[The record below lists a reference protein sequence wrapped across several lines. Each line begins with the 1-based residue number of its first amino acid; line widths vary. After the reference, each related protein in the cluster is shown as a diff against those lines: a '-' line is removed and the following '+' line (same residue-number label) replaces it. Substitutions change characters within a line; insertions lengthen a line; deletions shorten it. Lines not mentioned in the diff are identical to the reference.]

1 MSKKKGKYFKQQ
13 QRYFMK
19 SRKQKLENFNDYTT
33 QVVADSYILL
43 NPAFPVETT
52 YALLN
57 VHNKIK
63 AGMLIKGKPE
73 DFADNPNQVYKVIK
87 ERKVLTV
94 KKPNQKDKI
103 NQETRYDNAFE
114 SLPKIDQ
121 ESMIDHNNSQSIHH
135 LGKEDGLN
143 MIKEVIDNGDL

>member
-19 SRKQKLENFNDYTT
+19 SKKQKLEDFNDYTT

-73 DFADNPNQVYKVIK
+73 DFADNPNQVYKVVK
-87 ERKVLTV
+87 ERKVLTI
-94 KKPNQKDKI
+94 KKPDPKNKDM
-103 NQETRYDNAFE
+103 
-114 SLPKIDQ
+114 IDQ
-121 ESMIDHNNSQSIHH
+121 KSMIDHNNSQNIHH

>member
-19 SRKQKLENFNDYTT
+19 SRKQKLEDFNDYTT

-87 ERKVLTV
+87 ERKVLTI
-94 KKPNQKDKI
+94 KKPNNSKI
-103 NQETRYDNAFE
+103 NQE
-114 SLPKIDQ
+114 SK
-121 ESMIDHNNSQSIHH
+121 IDHNNSQNIHH

-143 MIKEVIDNGDL
+143 MIKEVIDDGDL